1 MFFTV
6 RKKPPSDSMK
16 NFDTSPEFEKNFKQI
31 FKKYKTLED
40 DFEKFK
46 EILVRYPSGVGKNFV
61 IIHFEPACKIVKARM
76 ACRALRDR
84 SLRVI
89 YAYEE
94 SNERFYFIELYFK
107 GEQTNENRIFINNY
121 LRRLN

>member
-1 MFFTV
+1 
-6 RKKPPSDSMK
+6 MK
-16 NFDTSPEFEKNFKQI
+16 NFDLSPEFEKNFKQL
-31 FKKYKTLED
+31 FKKYKTLKD

-46 EILVRYPSGVGKNFV
+46 EILVSYPSGVGKNFV
-61 IIHFEPACKIVKARM
+61 IIHSEPACKIVKARM

-94 SNERFYFIELYFK
+94 ANERFSFIELYFK
-107 GEQTNENRIFINNY
+107 GEQVNENR
-121 LRRLN
+121 RLIKEFLSQFSK